1 MRGEEEKVEQ
11 PGLAELGSLSPALR
25 WPRVRG
31 WLRDLALATI
41 IALFIVFFVAQ
52 PVKVEGISM
61 EPALVDQERIFINRF
76 VYRIGE
82 INRGDIVVFVFPH
95 DKSKSFI
102 KRVIGLPGE
111 TVEIRSG
118 VVYVNGRALEEPYL
132 DHSGWDGSS
141 YPPIKVREGCYFV
154 LGDHRSSSHDSR
166 SWGLVPKENIYGR
179 AVFRYW
185 PITKLGIL
193 E

>member
-1 MRGEEEKVEQ
+1 MRREEEKFEQ
-11 PGLAELGSLSPALR
+11 PGLAEGEIWSPPAS
-25 WPRVRG
+25 WSRVRG

-41 IALFIVFFVAQ
+41 IAFFIVFFVAQ

-76 VYRIGE
+76 VYRFGE

-102 KRVIGLPGE
+102 KRVVGLPGE

-118 VVYVNGRALEEPYL
+118 IVYVNGAALKEPYL
-132 DHSGWDGSS
+132 DRSGWDRSS
-141 YPPIKVREGCYFV
+141 YPSVKVSEGYYFV

-166 SWGLVPKENIYGR
+166 SWGLVPRANIYGK

>member
-1 MRGEEEKVEQ
+1 M
-11 PGLAELGSLSPALR
+11 S
-25 WPRVRG
+25 WPRVKG

-41 IALFIVFFVAQ
+41 IAFFIVFFVAQ

-76 VYRIGE
+76 VYRFGE
-82 INRGDIVVFVFPH
+82 INRGDIVVFVFPR

-102 KRVIGLPGE
+102 KRVVGLPGE
-111 TVEIRSG
+111 TVEIRNG
-118 VVYVNGRALEEPYL
+118 IVYVNGRALKEPYL
-132 DHSGWDGSS
+132 DRSAWDRSS
-141 YPPIKVREGCYFV
+141 YPPVKVSEGYYFV

-185 PITKLGIL
+185 PITKLGTL